1 MKKLL
6 LSMTMLA
13 FVNTIIYAVP
23 RSLEQMKTAA
33 RQAINQQLIARHL
46 APSNAP
52 LKVLKSV
59 EQVSVIGNDDSGF
72 AVIAA
77 DDLLPAVL
85 GVSTARYSY
94 GKNPNFEWWF
104 KATAETARNMVKNN
118 APMRIT
124 TPDPAKYPEEVL
136 PMVTTKWYQTEPY
149 NNMCPTFSG
158 TTKCLTGCVATAMAQ
173 VLNYHETPE
182 HGVGAR
188 TIYYPQRNTNGEAVT
203 ANFEEDYYDWLNMRD
218 IYVEGEYSEEE
229 ANAVALLMRDCG
241 VAADMQYGG
250 PSEGSGAYS
259 TDAADGLRKYFGF
272 EDALC
277 LMRDD
282 YDEPEWMD
290 IIYSELN
297 ENGPVYY
304 GGSSYFSGGHA
315 FLFDGYNAEG
325 MVSVNWGWAGQDD
338 GYFYVN
344 HLEPSGSSFN
354 MGQDMIVGIKSNK
367 HSRMRSENVKL
378 TEEGQLQKTIEE
390 NDTIEN
396 SFIGTLTVE
405 GPLNSDDLAFLRHL
419 AGWDVNGEPTEG
431 RLRVLDL
438 SKATLQ
444 GNTLPDSIFKNCT
457 TMRNVKLPE
466 SIKAIGSEAFYG
478 CTGLI
483 ELRVNSKKIPSL
495 LGNGVFEGVPFGST
509 KLYVYSGL
517 KTKYLQAAQ
526 WSEFGE
532 QNIYQIGTSVKVRN
546 AIRYYGEKN
555 PDFYY
560 NVTGDDVKGE
570 PKLSCEATQWSP
582 AGKYPIHISAGSIA
596 NPELV
601 NFIDGYIIVRKIEGA
616 IATVADAER
625 EEGEPNPEFTMTYTG
640 LLSHDTEPTWLT
652 EPVFKTDAD
661 ENSRPG
667 VYSIEVESGEPESYA
682 MTFVAGKLTVT
693 AKPVPNGI
701 SNVNDDNC
709 ETPVYNLQ
717 GQRVN
722 VQRKGL
728 FIRNGKKVVK

>member
-1 MKKLL
+1 
-6 LSMTMLA
+6 MTMLA